1 MDSIRKED
9 IIETVNMLS
18 EQRLNI
24 RTVTL
29 GISLLDCITQDI
41 DTTIELVHAKLLRG
55 AGNFV
60 NTCKAMEKKYGI
72 PIINKRIT
80 VTPISFLLEPQVA
93 RVGLKRATKDATKL
107 AKALDK
113 YASEVEVDLIGGYS
127 ALVQKGITGG
137 AQALIESLPN
147 ALSSTVHVCGSVAVA
162 DSKSGI
168 NVSAIISMGK
178 VIKQLSE
185 VTDKGFGNA
194 KLVTLSNPPIDNPFM
209 AGGFHGIGEDE
220 MAINVG
226 ISGPGVIKNVVHK
239 SRGVD
244 MMTLAENIKRAAFK
258 ITRVGELVGRE
269 VSKSMG
275 IKFGAVDLSLAPSPN
290 ENESVAEI
298 IEEMGIGSTGMHG
311 STAALALLT
320 DAIKKG
326 GVMGASS
333 VGGLSGAFI
342 PISEDLGMMRAVSN
356 GSITLD
362 KLEAMTAVC
371 STGIDMV
378 ALPGDT
384 KPDEISAIIL
394 DEMAIGVYTNKSTGV
409 RVLPIPGQKAGQ
421 RVNFGGLFGQ
431 SMIIPV
437 KKFAV
442 SEFIQRGG
450 RIPPPITSLRN

>member
-9 IIETVNMLS
+9 IIETINMLS

-29 GISLLDCITQDI
+29 GISLLDCVTNDT
-41 DTTIELVHAKLLRG
+41 DTTIELVQTKLLKG

-60 NTCKAMEKKYGI
+60 NTCKTMEKKYGV

-80 VTPISFLLEPQVA
+80 VTPISFLLEPLVT
-93 RVGLKRATKDATKL
+93 RVGSKRATDDAIKL
-107 AKALDK
+107 AKSLDK
-113 YASEVEVDLIGGYS
+113 CASEVGVDLIGGYS
-127 ALVQKGITGG
+127 ALVQKGITNG
-137 AQALIESLPN
+137 AQALIESLPE
-147 ALSSTVHVCGSVAVA
+147 ALSSTVHVCSSVAVA

-168 NVSAIISMGK
+168 NVNAIINIGK
-178 VIKQLSE
+178 VIKRLSE

-209 AGGFHGIGEDE
+209 AGGFHGIGEEE
-220 MAINVG
+220 MTINVG
-226 ISGPGVIKNVVHK
+226 ISGPGVIKSVVHK
-239 SRGVD
+239 SHGVD

-258 ITRVGELVGRE
+258 ITRVGELIGRE
-269 VSKSMG
+269 TSKSMHV
-275 IKFGAVDLSLAPSPN
+275 KFGAVDLSLAPSPN
-290 ENESVAEI
+290 PNESVAEI

-311 STAALALLT
+311 STAAIALLT

-342 PISEDLGMMRAVSN
+342 PLSEDLGMMQAITK

-378 ALPGDT
+378 AIPGDT
-384 KPDEISAIIL
+384 TSDEISAIIL

-409 RVLPIPGQKAGQ
+409 RVLPIPGQKAGEK
-421 RVNFGGLFGQ
+421 VDFGGLFGRSQ
-431 SMIIPV
+431 IIPV
-437 KKFAV
+437 KKFTV
-442 SEFIQRGG
+442 SEFVQRGG